1 MNTND
6 DNALMPVN
14 EVNPLLLKPY
24 VLSSANRC
32 NGCGKPN
39 PKYFNVKWQLYVC
52 GADTCKPHDIMRDWA
67 HHAMTGE
74 QHCLERLRVW
84 EVRGK

>member
-6 DNALMPVN
+6 DNTLMPIN
-14 EVNPLLLKPY
+14 EVKPLLLKPH
-24 VLSSANRC
+24 VISSANRC
-32 NGCGKPN
+32 NSCGKPN

-52 GADTCKPHDIMRDWA
+52 GEDTCKPYDIMRDWS

-74 QHCLERLRVW
+74 
-84 EVRGK
+84 

>member
-32 NGCGKPN
+32 NGCGMPN

-52 GADTCKPHDIMRDWA
+52 GADTCKPHDIMRDWT

-74 QHCLERLRVW
+74 
-84 EVRGK
+84 